1 MIRFGIVGTNWITE
15 RLLGAAGNH
24 KDFSLKAV
32 FSRTEDRARE
42 FAAKYEVE
50 LTFTDL
56 NEMAASEE
64 IDAVYI
70 ASPNSYHA
78 EQAILFMKH
87 GKHVLCEKPLA
98 ANAKE
103 VKAMMEAA
111 KSNHVVLMEA
121 MKSTV
126 MPNYQ
131 VIQDHL
137 VKLGSIRTYFANYC
151 QYSSRYDAYKKGT
164 VLNAFNPEY
173 ATGALMDLGVYT
185 IYPLVALFGKPN
197 IVKASGYLLDT
208 GADAQGSIVLDYDEM
223 QATVMYSKITDST
236 LPSEIHGED
245 ATMVIHH
252 ISSPEKIEIRYR
264 DGSIEDVS
272 IQQEMEPM
280 YYEVAEFI
288 QLIQSRKTES
298 SLNSWDTSLHVMEIM
313 DEARKQIGVRF
324 PNDNQVN

>member
-15 RLLGAAGNH
+15 RLLEAAGKH
-24 KDFSLKAV
+24 DDFVLKAV

-42 FAAKYEVE
+42 FAAKYDAD

-70 ASPNSYHA
+70 ATPNSYHS
-78 EQAILFMKH
+78 EQSILFMKH

-103 VKAMMEAA
+103 VKAMIESA
-111 KSNHVVLMEA
+111 KSNNVVLMEA

-126 MPNYQ
+126 MPNFQ
-131 VIQDHL
+131 VIQDNL
-137 VKLGSIRTYFANYC
+137 DKLGKIRTFFANYC
-151 QYSSRYDAYKKGT
+151 QYSSRYDAYKNGT
-164 VLNAFNPEY
+164 VLNAFNPEFS
-173 ATGALMDLGVYT
+173 TGALMDLGVYT

-197 IVKASGYLLDT
+197 TIKAQGYILGT
-208 GADAQGSIVLDYDEM
+208 GTDAQGSILLDYDGM
-223 QATVMYSKITDST
+223 QANVMYSKITDTT

-245 ATMVIHH
+245 ATMVIQH

-288 QLIQSRKTES
+288 QLIQSRENES
-298 SLNSWDTSLHVMEIM
+298 TLNAWDTSLHVMEIM

-324 PNDNQVN
+324 PND

>member
-15 RLLGAAGNH
+15 RLLEAAGKH
-24 KDFSLKAV
+24 DDFVLKAV

-42 FAAKYEVE
+42 FAAKYDAD

-70 ASPNSYHA
+70 ATPNSYHS
-78 EQAILFMKH
+78 EQSILFMKH

-103 VKAMMEAA
+103 VKAMIESA
-111 KSNHVVLMEA
+111 KFNNVVLMEA

-126 MPNYQ
+126 MPNFQ
-131 VIQDHL
+131 VIQDNL
-137 VKLGSIRTYFANYC
+137 DKLGKIRTFFANYC
-151 QYSSRYDAYKKGT
+151 QYSSRYDAYKNGT
-164 VLNAFNPEY
+164 VLNAFNPEFS
-173 ATGALMDLGVYT
+173 TGALMDLGVYT

-197 IVKASGYLLDT
+197 TIKAQGYLLGT
-208 GADAQGSIVLDYDEM
+208 GTDAQGSILLDYDGM
-223 QATVMYSKITDST
+223 QANVMYSKITDTT

-245 ATMVIHH
+245 ATMVIQH

-288 QLIQSRKTES
+288 QLIQSRENES
-298 SLNSWDTSLHVMEIM
+298 TLNAWDTSLHVMEIM

-324 PNDNQVN
+324 PND

>member
-15 RLLGAAGNH
+15 RLLGAAAKH
-24 KDFSLKAV
+24 EDFVLKAIY
-32 FSRTEDRARE
+32 SRTEDRARE
-42 FAAKYEVE
+42 FAAKYGVE

-56 NEMAASEE
+56 NEMAASDE

-78 EQAILFMKH
+78 EQAILFMER

-103 VKAMMEAA
+103 VKAMIEAA
-111 KSNHVVLMEA
+111 KSNNVVLMEA

-126 MPNYQ
+126 MPNFQ
-131 VIQDHL
+131 VIQDNL
-137 VKLGSIRTYFANYC
+137 DKLGKIRTYFSNYC

-185 IYPLVALFGKPN
+185 IFPLVALFGKPN
-197 IVKASGYLLDT
+197 TVKASGYVLET
-208 GADAQGSIVLDYDEM
+208 GADAQGSILLNYDEM
-223 QATVMYSKITDST
+223 QASVTYSKITDSN

-245 ATMVIHH
+245 ATMVIDH

-264 DGSIEDVS
+264 DGTIEDLS
-272 IQQEMEPM
+272 IQQEMDPM

-288 QLIQSRKTES
+288 QLIQSRENES
-298 SLNSWDTSLHVMEIM
+298 KLNSWETSLHVMEIM
-313 DEARKQIGVRF
+313 DEARKQIGVTF
-324 PNDNQVN
+324 PNDKQVN